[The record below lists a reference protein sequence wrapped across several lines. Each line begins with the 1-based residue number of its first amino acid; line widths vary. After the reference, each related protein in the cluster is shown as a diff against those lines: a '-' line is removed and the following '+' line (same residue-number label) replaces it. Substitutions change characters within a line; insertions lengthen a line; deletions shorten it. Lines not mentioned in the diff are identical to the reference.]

1 MSGNSPSAQSAERF
15 ELVRIINVD
24 TIDGTVILS
33 VQIAYDSWGD
43 ANIDDH
49 IHAINGF
56 NALMLQAAEDA
67 YVARHREYEDLR
79 EEIAELKRAK
89 GESDGTN

>member
-1 MSGNSPSAQSAERF
+1 MSGNDPDFQSPERF
-15 ELVRIINVD
+15 ELERIISVD
-24 TIDGTVILS
+24 TIDGTVVLS
-33 VQIAYDSWGD
+33 VQIAYNPWGD
-43 ANIDDH
+43 ANIDNQ

-67 YVARHREYEDLR
+67 YVARHKEYGYLR

-89 GESDGTN
+89 GKSDE

>member
-1 MSGNSPSAQSAERF
+1 MSGNDPAAQSAERF
-15 ELVRIINVD
+15 ELEKITDVSTIN
-24 TIDGTVILS
+24 GTVMLS

-89 GESDGTN
+89 GESDE

>member
-79 EEIAELKRAK
+79 EEIAELQRAK

>member
-1 MSGNSPSAQSAERF
+1 MSDNSPSAQSAERF
-15 ELVRIINVD
+15 ELERIISVD

-33 VQIAYDSWGD
+33 VQIAYNPLGD
-43 ANIDDH
+43 ANINDQ

-67 YVARHREYEDLR
+67 YVARHKEYGYLR

-89 GESDGTN
+89 ETPDGNS

>member
-1 MSGNSPSAQSAERF
+1 MSGHSPGARSPERF
-15 ELVRIINVD
+15 ELERILAVE
-24 TIDGTVILS
+24 TVEGIVQLS

-56 NALMLQAAEDA
+56 NALMTQAAEDA
-67 YVARHREYEDLR
+67 YVARHKEYGYLR

-89 GESDGTN
+89 GKSDE

>member
-24 TIDGTVILS
+24 TIEGTVILS

-56 NALMLQAAEDA
+56 NALMIQAAEDA
-67 YVARHREYEDLR
+67 FVARHIEYEDLR
-79 EEIAELKRAK
+79 AEIAELQRAK
-89 GESDGTN
+89 GTPDGNS

>member
-24 TIDGTVILS
+24 TIDGTVMLS

-56 NALMLQAAEDA
+56 NALMIQAQEYA

-79 EEIAELKRAK
+79 AEIAELKRAK
-89 GESDGTN
+89 ETPDGNS